1 MSDAQAIELL
11 SGHPHSD
18 EFIEEYRRWRATQ
31 PDVVEALIRTG
42 IAFHLGQGREQPPN

>member
-11 SGHPHSD
+11 SGHPDSD

-42 IAFHLGQGREQPPN
+42 MALHLGHRRGQPPN

>member
-11 SGHPHSD
+11 SGHPDSD

-42 IAFHLGQGREQPPN
+42 LAFHWGHGRGQPLR